1 MRSLWF
7 GCLSLSLLT
16 NSSLP
21 AQEKPGVN
29 NSKAVYCRFQAG
41 DVVVYGVVE
50 GDKVRQL
57 DGDLFRSPK
66 PSQKTFSLKDVKLL
80 VPCEPKNVFAMAGNY
95 QSHLGGDNI
104 TTTIT
109 TVTKLVTDP
118 KTGKTTSDS
127 KTTTDTETAGSV
139 PTRFQ
144 IPQPFLKTIS
154 SLAPHGADI
163 VLPKDAGRVDYEA
176 EMVIVIGKEARK
188 VSKEKAKDFIFG
200 VTIGNDVSA
209 RVWQK
214 ADVQW
219 WRAKGSDT
227 FSPCG
232 PYLVTGL
239 NYDDLRLQLRQNGET
254 KQDERTSR
262 LIHDCA
268 ALVSGISQVCTL
280 YPGDLIY
287 TGTSGTTQAISPGDV
302 IEVELEGVGVLSNKV
317 VAEE

>member
-1 MRSLWF
+1 MRSPWCSVFLA
-7 GCLSLSLLT
+7 GLCLASPLA
-16 NSSLP
+16 
-21 AQEKPGVN
+21 AQEKAG
-29 NSKAVYCRFQAG
+29 SGKSVYCRFQAG
-41 DVVVYGVVE
+41 ETVAYGVVE

-66 PSQKTFSLKDVKLL
+66 TTQKTFPLKEVKLL
-80 VPCEPKNVFAMAGNY
+80 VPTEPKNVFAMAGNY
-95 QSHLGGDNI
+95 QSHVGGGNI
-104 TTTIT
+104 TTTVT
-109 TVTKLVTDP
+109 TITKLTTDP
-118 KTGKTTSDS
+118 KTGKTTPDS
-127 KTTTDTETAGSV
+127 RTTTESETAGSV
-139 PTRFQ
+139 PTKFQ
-144 IPQPFLKTIS
+144 IPQPFLKTVS
-154 SLAPHGADI
+154 CLVPQGADI

-188 VSKEKAKDFIFG
+188 VPKDQAKEYIFG
-200 VTIGNDVSA
+200 VTVGNDVSA

-227 FSPCG
+227 FGPCG
-232 PYLVTGL
+232 PHIVTGL

-254 KQDERTSR
+254 KQDERTSK

-268 ALVSGISQVCTL
+268 AMVSGISQVCTL
-280 YPGDLIY
+280 YPGDLIF

-302 IEVELEGVGVLSNKV
+302 IEVELEGVGVLRNKV